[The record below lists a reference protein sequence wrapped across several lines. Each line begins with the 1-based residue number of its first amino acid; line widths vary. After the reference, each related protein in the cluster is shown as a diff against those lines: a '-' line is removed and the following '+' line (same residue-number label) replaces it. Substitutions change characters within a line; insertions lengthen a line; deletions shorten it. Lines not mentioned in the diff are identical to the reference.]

1 MSQQNPLEPTHL
13 NRTSLYNPQISPPFV
28 NILNANEKTPS
39 LNFSNAFET
48 KLTPMGH
55 SPKNVEAS
63 RVEVQEKNAEVT
75 LRAY

>member
-1 MSQQNPLEPTHL
+1 MSTHDK
-13 NRTSLYNPQISPPFV
+13 SALYNDGVSNP
-28 NILNANEKTPS
+28 ILNSLDLIHGKVPGHNPGKSTNE
-39 LNFSNAFET
+39 

-55 SPKNVEAS
+55 SPEKVEAS